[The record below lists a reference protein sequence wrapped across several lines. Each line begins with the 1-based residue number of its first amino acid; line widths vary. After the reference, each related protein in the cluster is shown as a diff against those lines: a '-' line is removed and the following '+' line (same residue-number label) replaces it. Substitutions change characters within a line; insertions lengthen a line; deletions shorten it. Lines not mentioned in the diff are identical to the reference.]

1 MLETIK
7 FDHCTKY
14 CTKIKRMPQAISLF
28 SGCGGDSLG
37 LEQAGFKVVAFNEF
51 MDGATKSHLANFPD
65 SVLLKGKESNIIKVP
80 DSVFSEYK
88 GKVDIVFAGFPCQG
102 FSSAGKRNLTD
113 PRNNLYK
120 QFVRVVKETQP
131 PFFIGENVAGIQSM
145 KSGPP
150 KLKEG
155 WAVAEPMK
163 KGANAGKPRWYNEE
177 MEEYAY
183 EYPCGDPA
191 PSMLEVITEAFSEI
205 GYNLTYHVLEATDF
219 GVPQKR
225 QRILIV
231 GYKKGIKLV
240 PASFWAGVFERGTQ
254 MSLTTPMPR
263 SFVTNTM
270 EGAFK
275 IPDGQI
281 PAKFAEYALAVPQ
294 KAEPFGDPHPYVVLK
309 ASTNDGEY
317 GGKKFKT
324 LLSCSKR
331 DSPIHSEIIDLD
343 APCKTIICTYDHQ
356 PRLLVGLRK
365 PDGTAYCRVLL
376 PQELKQVQG
385 FPADYKIL
393 GNRKEEVVQI
403 GNAVPPALVRAVAEQ
418 LKKIPVC

>member
-1 MLETIK
+1 
-7 FDHCTKY
+7 
-14 CTKIKRMPQAISLF
+14 MPGAISLF

-37 LEQAGFKVVAFNEF
+37 LEQAGYKVVAFNEF
-51 MDGATKSHLANFPD
+51 MDVATKSHLANFPE
-65 SVLLKGKESNIIKVP
+65 SILLKGKESNIIKVP
-80 DSVFSEYK
+80 DSVFAQYK
-88 GKVDIVFAGFPCQG
+88 GAVDIVFAGFPCQG
-102 FSSAGKRNLTD
+102 FSSAGKRNLSD
-113 PRNNLYK
+113 PRNSLYK
-120 QFVRVVKETQP
+120 QFVRVVDQTRP
-131 PFFIGENVAGIQSM
+131 PFFIGENVAGIRTM

-150 KLKEG
+150 KLKDG
-155 WAVAEPMK
+155 WTDATTKED
-163 KGANAGKPRWYNEE
+163 GQRWYHAETKT
-177 MEEYAY
+177 YTTTFPA
-183 EYPCGDPA
+183 GDPA

-205 GYNLTYHVLEATDF
+205 GYKLTYKVLEATEF

-231 GYKKGIKLV
+231 GHKKEIKLK
-240 PASFWAGVFERGTQ
+240 PAEFWAGVYERGNE
-254 MSLTTPMPR
+254 MSLNTPMPR

-275 IPDGQI
+275 IPEAQI
-281 PAKFAEYALAVPQ
+281 PAKFDEYALAVPQ
-294 KAEPFGDPHPYVVLK
+294 DAEPFGDPHPYVTLK
-309 ASTNDGEY
+309 ASAGNEY

-331 DSPIHSEIIDLD
+331 DSPIHSEIIDVD

-365 PDGTAYCRVLL
+365 PDGTSYCRVLL
-376 PQELKQVQG
+376 PQELKQIQG

-418 LKKIPVC
+418 LKKIEY

>member
-1 MLETIK
+1 MTTALKTALKLIK
-7 FDHCTKY
+7 
-14 CTKIKRMPQAISLF
+14 MPGAISLF

-37 LEQAGFKVVAFNEF
+37 LEQAGYNVVAFNEF
-51 MDGATKSHLANFPD
+51 MDAATKSHLANFPN

-80 DSVFSEYK
+80 DSVFAEYK

-113 PRNNLYK
+113 PRNSLYK

-131 PFFIGENVAGIQSM
+131 PFFIGENVSGIQTM

-155 WAVAEPMK
+155 WAEAKPAK
-163 KGANAGKPRWYNEE
+163 TGDNAGKPRWYHAENEE
-177 MEEYAY
+177 HSY
-183 EYPCGDPA
+183 EYPCGEPA
-191 PSMLEVITEAFSEI
+191 PSMLEVITEAFSDI
-205 GYNLTYHVLEATDF
+205 GYNLTYEVLEAVDF

-231 GYKKGIKLV
+231 GYKKNIKLN
-240 PASFWAGVFERGTQ
+240 PAHFWAGVYQRGTE
-254 MSLTTPMPR
+254 MCLTTPMPR

-275 IPDGQI
+275 IPDAQI
-281 PAKFAEYALAVPQ
+281 PPKFAEYALSVPQ
-294 KAEPFGDPHPYVVLK
+294 NAEPFGDPHPYVVLK
-309 ASTNDGEY
+309 ASAGDEY

-324 LLSCSKR
+324 LLSCAKR

-365 PDGTAYCRVLL
+365 PDGTSYCRVLL

-393 GNRKEEVVQI
+393 GSRKEEVVQI

-418 LKKIPVC
+418 LKKVARV